1 MRLEWQLWR
10 YVGLATLLWL
20 PVALLV
26 AHSLAG
32 RRARRRHPG
41 PARTA
46 YADVFIVVGTL
57 PWLWMI
63 LTPGRASG
71 VSLVPLRD
79 LAELTSGSAGA
90 AFAQVTGNLLAFAA
104 LGALI
109 SIRSP
114 RFTRLWRV
122 ASSPRPCRSP
132 WRSCSTR

>member
-1 MRLEWQLWR
+1 
-10 YVGLATLLWL
+10 
-20 PVALLV
+20 
-26 AHSLAG
+26 
-32 RRARRRHPG
+32 
-41 PARTA
+41 
-46 YADVFIVVGTL
+46 
-57 PWLWMI
+57 MI

-79 LAELTSGSAGA
+79 LAELTSGP

-122 ASSPRPCRSP
+122 ALLAAALSVTVEVLQYALSLGRVSSIDDVLLNTAGAVPASLATRPWQNGPVPSGTGP
-132 WRSCSTR
+132 Q